1 MDIKDLLKE
10 IDVLESNI
18 RSTDNLLEV
27 TGLHGLN
34 LIVVAAN
41 NTSYMGIADQEF
53 LIEALKSK
61 RNEMHE
67 RLVKLIDA
75 VGVVEKVIDG
85 LVA

>member
-1 MDIKDLLKE
+1 MEIKALLIE
-10 IDVLESNI
+10 IEKLEIEI
-18 RSTDNLLEV
+18 RSTDRLLEL
-27 TGLHGLN
+27 TEQHGLK
-34 LIVVAAN
+34 LVVIASN
-41 NTSYMGIADQEF
+41 NSNYRGCADEEL

-61 RNEMHE
+61 RKEMHE

>member
-1 MDIKDLLKE
+1 MEIKALLRE
-10 IDVLESNI
+10 IEKLEIEI
-18 RSTDNLLEV
+18 RSTDQLLS
-27 TGLHGLN
+27 LADQHGLN
-34 LIVVAAN
+34 LIVVASN
-41 NTSYMGIADQEF
+41 NSTYRGVADKGL

>member
-1 MDIKDLLKE
+1 MEIKALLME
-10 IDVLESNI
+10 IEKLEVEI
-18 RSTDNLLEV
+18 GSTDRLLEL
-27 TGLHGLN
+27 TEKHGLK
-34 LIVVAAN
+34 LIVVASN
-41 NTSYMGIADQEF
+41 NSTYRGEADKEL

-61 RNEMHE
+61 RKEMHE